1 MNSLRLPLLHR
12 NGCLVGRDSH
22 INRLHLAG
30 LGLQVKGGIGT
41 LVGGAIVV
49 FVIAN
54 VQLGMVAPLAVEGA
68 DDHKLD
74 VMMMA
79 DPSCGFETVENDLE
93 TMGASYCLGEAGQWS
108 GADILMLLEGL
119 VIVLAGRLE
128 LPQNKA
134 WANRVR
140 SIGKVV
146 GWVFIGL
153 ALLDRLSLLPSSA
166 NSQSLADFFPIE
178 TQAWLVQLAFAA
190 VGVFLIRG
198 PKYWE
203 AEAVAQTRD
212 KLARKTEKAEDFK
225 SSFYNKERHSDKELA
240 RVNRSRFLQQDK
252 GLSMKKRRKQL
263 LVMATCPYCQGGG
276 CKRCNEFGVF

>member
-1 MNSLRLPLLHR
+1 MAPPLHADGGPFQHDTAMNWHHLVAPGLRMK
-12 NGCLVGRDSH
+12 G
-22 INRLHLAG
+22 G
-30 LGLQVKGGIGT
+30 LGT
-41 LVGGAIVV
+41 LIGGAIVV
-49 FVIAN
+49 FVVAN
-54 VQLGMVAPLAVEGA
+54 VQFGMVAPLAIDGA
-68 DDHKLD
+68 DGHKLD

-79 DPSCGFETVENDLE
+79 DPTCNFDSVENDLE
-93 TMGASYCLGEAGQWS
+93 TMGASYCLGDAGQWS
-108 GADILMLLEGL
+108 GADILMLVEGL

-134 WANRVR
+134 WANRLR

-153 ALLDRLSLLPSSA
+153 ALLDRLGWLPASA
-166 NSQSLADFFPIE
+166 NSQSLADFFPFE
-178 TQAWLVQLAFAA
+178 TEAWLVQIAFAGL
-190 VGVFLIRG
+190 GVFMIRG

-212 KLARKTEKAEDFK
+212 KMERKAEKAEVFK
-225 SSFYNKERHSDKELA
+225 SSFYNKERHSEKALA
-240 RVNRSRFLQQDK
+240 RVERSRFLQQDK
-252 GLSMKKRRKQL
+252 NLAMKKRRKQL

>member
-1 MNSLRLPLLHR
+1 MAVVAAPPLHADGGPLLHDTAI
-12 NGCLVGRDSH
+12 NCHPLVV
-22 INRLHLAG
+22 
-30 LGLQVKGGIGT
+30 LGLQMKGGLGT
-41 LVGGAIVV
+41 LIGGAIVV
-49 FVIAN
+49 FVMAN
-54 VQLGMVAPLAVEGA
+54 VQLGMVAPLAIDGA
-68 DDHKLD
+68 DGHKLD

-79 DPSCGFETVENDLE
+79 DPTCNFDSVENDLE

-108 GADILMLLEGL
+108 GADILMLVEGL

-134 WANRVR
+134 WANRLR

-153 ALLDRLSLLPSSA
+153 ALLDRLGWLPASA
-166 NSQSLADFFPIE
+166 NSQSLADLFPFE
-178 TQAWLVQLAFAA
+178 TEAWLVQIAFAGL
-190 VGVFLIRG
+190 GVFMIRG

-203 AEAVAQTRD
+203 AEAVAQTRS
-212 KLARKTEKAEDFK
+212 KMERKAEKAEQFK
-225 SSFYNKERHSDKELA
+225 TSFYNKERHTEKTLA
-240 RVNRSRFLQQDK
+240 RVERSRFLQQDK
-252 GLSMKKRRKQL
+252 NLAMKKRRKQL